1 LPSQKNQLA
10 KRVEAKPSKLDTK
23 NSIPKTTGKIKE
35 DVIFAKD
42 KSPDDLEI
50 FD

>member
-1 LPSQKNQLA
+1 MPSQENQA
-10 KRVEAKPSKLDTK
+10 SKRVEAKPSELNTK
-23 NSIPKTTGKIKE
+23 NSIPKTTGKIKD

-50 FD
+50 LD